1 MVTDDDRR
9 ELALAAE
16 LLTHVIER
24 HRAEDLRVLSALCAA
39 LQEIRTGERY
49 LTESRPAAR

>member
-16 LLTHVIER
+16 MLTHVIER
-24 HRAEDLRVLSALCAA
+24 HHAEDLRVLSALVAA
-39 LQEIRTGERY
+39 LQEIRAGERY
-49 LTESRPAAR
+49 LSEGKAIAR